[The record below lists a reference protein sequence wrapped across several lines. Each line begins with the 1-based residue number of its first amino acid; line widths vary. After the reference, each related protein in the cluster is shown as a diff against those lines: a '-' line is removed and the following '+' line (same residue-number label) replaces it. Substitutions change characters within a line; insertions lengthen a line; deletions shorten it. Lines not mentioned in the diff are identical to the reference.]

1 MHAARIAKSQRLQ
14 RVCNFLNDGKW
25 HSTMEIIRKAKV
37 CAVSAITSELRANGL
52 DIECERRGNRWY
64 HRMAA

>member
-1 MHAARIAKSQRLQ
+1 MHAANLANSKRLL
-14 RVCNFLNDGKW
+14 RVRDFLKDGKW

-52 DIECERRGNRWY
+52 NIECERRGDRWY
-64 HRMAA
+64 YRAA